1 MMKTMTDELVDKG
14 EAARIAARQLAK
26 VSGGV
31 RNQAL
36 LNIADRVVDEQD
48 AILDANR
55 IDLDAG
61 RQKGLPEYYLDRMM
75 LDLERL
81 EAIASDVRSVASL
94 PDPVGEVIEMRSMPN
109 GLQVGRRRVP
119 LGVVGVIYES
129 RPNVTVDIST
139 LCLKSGNAV
148 ILRGGSDT
156 INSNTA
162 LSDVIR
168 QAVAEAGAPEN
179 AVQLFQ
185 STDRQ
190 LVGRMLEAR
199 DYIDLLI
206 PRGGQELINRVARDA
221 KMPAITGGVGVCHT
235 YVDKEA
241 DLDMAA
247 DIVFNAKVQRY
258 SVCNAMDTLLVHST
272 VAPAYLP
279 KIASKFAEAGV
290 EMRCDRRALSLLG
303 PSNGGRALQVIP
315 ASEDDWSTEFLA
327 LIAGVR
333 VVDSLDDALNHIQT
347 YGSGHSDAIVTEDY
361 SAAMR
366 FVDEVDSSAVFVN
379 CSTRFN
385 DGGQFGFGAEVAIS
399 TNKFHAR
406 GPMGLKELTSYK
418 WTVMGSG
425 QVRT

>member
-1 MMKTMTDELVDKG
+1 
-14 EAARIAARQLAK
+14 
-26 VSGGV
+26 
-31 RNQAL
+31 
-36 LNIADRVVDEQD
+36 
-48 AILDANR
+48 
-55 IDLDAG
+55 
-61 RQKGLPEYYLDRMM
+61 
-75 LDLERL
+75 
-81 EAIASDVRSVASL
+81 
-94 PDPVGEVIEMRSMPN
+94 
-109 GLQVGRRRVP
+109 
-119 LGVVGVIYES
+119 
-129 RPNVTVDIST
+129 
-139 LCLKSGNAV
+139 
-148 ILRGGSDT
+148 
-156 INSNTA
+156 
-162 LSDVIR
+162 
-168 QAVAEAGAPEN
+168 
-179 AVQLFQ
+179 
-185 STDRQ
+185 
-190 LVGRMLEAR
+190 MLEAR

-272 VAPAYLP
+272 VAPAFLP

-385 DGGQFGFGAEVAIS
+385 DGGQFGLGAEVAIS